1 MLFSKKR
8 KLQIFA
14 MGAMLL
20 FCAGGASA
28 AAIKISFITPG
39 GGEVFVP
46 GQQYTLQVYS
56 QLTYKSI
63 TLELSLDQGKTFAS
77 LGTIDNTSK
86 IGVYRNRFVWTV
98 PATVSASCVIRATG
112 IRHKS
117 ISNLSGVFSIGNGNS
132 LTGTA
137 PLAPGA
143 IGTSL
148 LADGSVTNPKLA
160 PNAVTSDKI
169 GSGQSSS
176 NFVLIADGKGGTNF
190 IDPNLLGITAISG
203 NAATAT
209 NAINFSGNLSG
220 DVTGTQ
226 SATVVS
232 KLQGTA
238 LLATPPLN
246 GQVLQFNGTQWA
258 PANNGAGTFV
268 LKAGDAMTGF
278 LTLNADPTANLQ
290 AATKQY
296 VDAETIRAT
305 AVEST
310 KVNRAGDTLTG
321 FLTLNAD
328 PTANLQAATKQYV
341 DAETTRATAAE
352 ATKVNRSGGDTMQTA
367 GNNVGLTIQGSG
379 VTQVKNLQEWNNGA
393 AALASVNPGGTFTS
407 GALTTA
413 GALIIN
419 DGGGATA
426 KTIMIAPAGTLPGAA
441 PANITYSLPNTKTA
455 NDTFAMLSDIPA
467 SLSPS
472 FADFFALMPNDN
484 AAPIAPGTPI
494 QFPQNGPANNISRLN
509 VSQFLLPAIG
519 TYQVNFQVSIT
530 EAGQLVI
537 CLNGAELPQTVVG
550 RATGTSQIVGTC
562 LVSTVTVNTILEV
575 RNPAGESTALT
586 ITPNAGGTDPVSA
599 HLVITRLQ

>member
-296 VDAETIRAT
+296 VDAET
-305 AVEST
+305 
-310 KVNRAGDTLTG
+310 
-321 FLTLNAD
+321 
-328 PTANLQAATKQYV
+328 
-341 DAETTRATAAE
+341 TRATAAE